1 MQERTAQ
8 SQQIAAGVREELL
21 FCQDFL
27 LESPVLWD
35 TENPALYKA
44 VTKIYKDGLLLDEVC
59 TVTGFRNVRFDSTP
73 VSYTHLD
80 VYKRQI
86 LKRCLLPESWCR

>member
-1 MQERTAQ
+1 METGIYGPDGSLCMQERPAQ

-44 VTKIYKDGLLLDEVC
+44 
-59 TVTGFRNVRFDSTP
+59 
-73 VSYTHLD
+73 
-80 VYKRQI
+80 
-86 LKRCLLPESWCR
+86 CLLYTSRCV